1 MPAPTMSHIICT
13 GALIMLIFVM
23 PLFYFPVIDNISVE
37 MMEREL
43 KEVADYV
50 SNSLGN
56 LFLLVNSTNCEVLLE
71 KKLDLPSSVRD
82 STYYVEIV
90 YNQSDGSAQYVK
102 AYSKDSPGIYAD
114 SLILPGPKADNETG
128 SVIESGEK
136 TVVAGCSR
144 NGTGTYVWI
153 KEE

>member
-1 MPAPTMSHIICT
+1 LPSPTMSHIICT
-13 GALIMLIFVM
+13 GALIMLIFLM
-23 PLFYFPVIDNISVE
+23 PLFYFYVIDNINVE

-50 SNSLGN
+50 SHSLGN
-56 LFLLVNSTNCEVLLE
+56 LYLLANSTNCDVLLE
-71 KKLDLPSSVRD
+71 KKLDLPSSIRD

-90 YNQSDGSAQYVK
+90 YDQNGSAQYVK
-102 AYSKDSPGIYAD
+102 AYSKDSSGIYAD
-114 SLILPGPKADNETG
+114 SWILPGPKADNETG

-136 TVVAGCSR
+136 TVVAGCGR
-144 NGTGTYVWI
+144 NGTGVYVWI

>member
-1 MPAPTMSHIICT
+1 MPAPTMSHIICIS
-13 GALIMLIFVM
+13 ALITLIFVM
-23 PLFYFPVIDNISVE
+23 PLFYFSVVDNVNVE

-56 LFLLVNSTNCEVLLE
+56 LYLLANSTNCEVLLE
-71 KKLDLPSSVRD
+71 KKLDLPSSIRD

-90 YNQSDGSAQYVK
+90 YNHSDGSAQYVK
-102 AYSKDSPGIYAD
+102 AYSKDSSWIHAD
-114 SLILPGPKADNETG
+114 SLILPGPKADN
-128 SVIESGEK
+128 VRARIESGEK

-144 NGTGTYVWI
+144 NSTNTYVWI
-153 KEE
+153 TEE

>member
-1 MPAPTMSHIICT
+1 MP
-13 GALIMLIFVM
+13 F
-23 PLFYFPVIDNISVE
+23 FYFSVVDNINVE

-56 LFLLVNSTNCEVLLE
+56 LYLLANSTDCDILL
-71 KKLDLPSSVRD
+71 KKRLDLPSNIRD

-90 YNQSDGSAQYVK
+90 YNQTDGSAQYVN
-102 AYSKDSPGIYAD
+102 AYSKDSSGIHAD

-128 SVIESGEK
+128 CIIESGEK
-136 TVVAGCSR
+136 TVIAGCTR
-144 NGTGTYVWI
+144 NSTGTYVWI
-153 KEE
+153 TKG